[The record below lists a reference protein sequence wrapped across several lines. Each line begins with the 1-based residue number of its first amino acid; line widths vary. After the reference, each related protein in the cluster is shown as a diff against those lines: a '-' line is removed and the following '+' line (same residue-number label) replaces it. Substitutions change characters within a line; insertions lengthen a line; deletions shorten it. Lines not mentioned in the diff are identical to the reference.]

1 MKLSKKQFWLYIFT
15 PIAVVAV
22 TLSVVLPLT
31 LHKKKE
37 KTMEELFKDSPTI
50 IEDGKERVMLHTAVQ
65 HAYLAG
71 PIEDVNLYARGAEE
85 LSRPRAIEFTWDLGT
100 APYTVYLSEKQDY
113 SESLVYNVDEQKVSF
128 TNLKIDTEYFYKVV
142 SGVEVVKEQSFLT
155 SNEIV
160 RNMYVSG
167 VTNVRDL
174 GGYRVDGGVLKQGL
188 IYRTGRL
195 NENSTETVTD
205 KINEKGKNTMLNEMK
220 VKAEIDL
227 RVVENNEV
235 GALSEGIGVLG
246 EGVHYYQC
254 PMDYNK
260 SFESDYNEPSV
271 RKVFEILGNSNNYP
285 VFFHCSIGTDRT
297 GYIAWLINALLGVE
311 EGYLWRDY
319 LFSNFGNIGSKRT
332 TSNISGGYVSTIN
345 KAKGKS
351 LKEKAENYLLAKGVK
366 QSEIDTLRSIMI
378 G

>member
-1 MKLSKKQFWLYIFT
+1 MGKKQFWLYIFT
-15 PIAVVAV
+15 PLAVVSI
-22 TLSVVLPLT
+22 TLSVVLPIT
-31 LHKKKE
+31 IINAKKKRFIRLTE
-37 KTMEELFKDSPTI
+37 KTPTSI
-50 IEDGKERVMLHTAVQ
+50 VDNKERVSIHTDAQ
-65 HAYLAG
+65 HAYLQG
-71 PIEDVNLYARGAEE
+71 DIEDINTYACGKEE
-85 LSRPRAIEFTWDLGT
+85 LSRPKPVEFTWDGSESS
-100 APYTVYLSEKQDY
+100 YTVYLSENSNY
-113 SESLVYNVDEQKVSF
+113 SDPIKYNIDEPKVSF

-142 SGVEVVKEQSFLT
+142 FNDLVIKEESFLT
-155 SNEIV
+155 SDEVI

-174 GGYRVDGGVLKQGL
+174 GGYKVVGGKVKQGL

-195 NENSTETVTD
+195 NENGTESVVE
-205 KINEKGKNTMLNEMK
+205 KINAKGKATMLNEMK

-297 GYIAWLINALLGVE
+297 GYIAWLINAVLGVE